1 MAPTQDP
8 PTDPQGQVWSADLAI
23 RPDQSWW
30 TDGQI
35 VALKGTLGLQSAS
48 AAELAVFFHYCNRT
62 QLDPFTRQIHYIERR
77 KKDKETDRWISYWVA
92 QIGIDGFRVIR
103 DRVARRDKVTVEYE
117 DTLFYNADGDASDVW
132 LLKTPPTACKVV
144 ILKDG
149 LRFSGVARF
158 DAYAQTYKP
167 RATKDNPDPEPALVE
182 MWARSGDGQLE
193 KCAEA
198 KALRR
203 AFPNDLGGLYVEEE
217 MAAAEDDAPVHH
229 SGHTP
234 RTRQRPRLRPEEPDG
249 HASSQ
254 PDGYSEPRPPR
265 NRAEALEQLHGLFNR
280 AGFTEEDRALR
291 LFLIGLLA
299 VPENTEPLEV
309 TTTTALG
316 EADALE
322 ACRTFKLVMRT
333 AHREDKPLRETLENI
348 ARSAGFPFAG
358 PDEEP
363 S

>member
-1 MAPTQDP
+1 MPDAP
-8 PTDPQGQVWSADLAI
+8 PTEPVSEVWSADLAI
-23 RPDQSWW
+23 RPDQNWW

-35 VALKGTLGLQSAS
+35 VALKGTLGLDKAT

-117 DTLFYNADGDASDVW
+117 DSIWYNAEGNASDVW

-167 RATKDNPDPEPALVE
+167 RASKDNPDPEPVLVE

-217 MAAAEDDAPVHH
+217 MAAAEDDAPVPH

-234 RTRQRPRLRPEEPDG
+234 KGRARPRLRPEEPDG
-249 HASSQ
+249 HASSE
-254 PDGYSEPRPPR
+254 PDAYSEPRAPH
-265 NRAEALEQLHGLFNR
+265 NRAEALEQLHGLFSR
-280 AGFTEEDRALR
+280 AGFTEDDRALR
-291 LFLIGLLA
+291 LFLTGMLA
-299 VPENTEPLEV
+299 APEDAEPLEI
-309 TTTTALG
+309 TSSSALSG
-316 EADALE
+316 PSAIE

-333 AHREDKPLRETLENI
+333 AHKDDKPLRETLENI
-348 ARSAGFPFAG
+348 ARSGGFPFTD
-358 PDEEP
+358 PTDEDI
-363 S
+363 

>member
-1 MAPTQDP
+1 MPDAPSTE
-8 PTDPQGQVWSADLAI
+8 PTSTTWSADLAI
-23 RPDQSWW
+23 RPDQEWW

-35 VALKGTLGLQSAS
+35 VALKGTLGLEKATAS
-48 AAELAVFFHYCNRT
+48 ELAVFFHYCHRT

-77 KKDKETDRWISYWVA
+77 KKDRETNSWVTYWVA

-117 DTLFYNADGDASDVW
+117 DTIFYDANGNASDVW
-132 LLKTPPTACKVV
+132 LLKTPPAACKVV
-144 ILKDG
+144 ILRDG
-149 LRFSGVARF
+149 HRFSGVARF

-167 RATKDNPDPEPALVE
+167 RATREVPDPEPVLVE

-217 MAAAEDDAPVHH
+217 MAAAEDDAPVPH

-234 RTRQRPRLRPEEPDG
+234 KTRQRPRLRPEEPDG

-254 PDGYSEPRPPR
+254 PDGYAEPRPPR
-265 NRAEALEQLHGLFNR
+265 NRAEALEQLHGLFGR
-280 AGFTEEDRALR
+280 AGFTEEDRQLR
-291 LFLIGLLA
+291 LFLIGQMA
-299 VPENTEPLEV
+299 APEGEPPLEI
-309 TTTTALG
+309 TSTTALD
-316 EADALE
+316 EAGAVE
-322 ACRTFKLVMRT
+322 ACRTFKLVMRD
-333 AHREDKPLRETLENI
+333 AHRKDEPLREALKAVATSCGWVWE
-348 ARSAGFPFAG
+348 PE
-358 PDEEP
+358 DEEDR
-363 S
+363 